1 MLSGLVDLRKKI
13 HQHPELSGCE
23 VQTAER
29 LKGFITDHYPG
40 KFITGLGGNGLAA
53 IYDFGAPGPTIM
65 FRCELDALPIEEV
78 NEFDY
83 RSVNPGI
90 SHKCGHD
97 GHMAILAGLIF
108 KIKEH
113 DFKKGKIILLFQP
126 AEENGQGAELV
137 LKDERF
143 KDIQPD
149 YVFALHNLPG
159 EEMNSIIVKDE
170 VFTATV
176 QSLAIH
182 LTGQVAHASEP
193 ENGINPAAAIAEIID
208 SFAKL
213 NITATTNK
221 DFRLL
226 TPICIRMGEIAY
238 GVSAGQA
245 EIHYTLRTWS
255 EENMEALEQSLIDI
269 IETTCKKH
277 TLDFSVDWF
286 DYFPA
291 TVNNR
296 NCVEIIREAARQH
309 NFTLKENDVP
319 IRFGE
324 DFGWFSQQYKT
335 AMFGLG
341 SGINTPALHHHDYD
355 FPDEIIETGVRMF
368 ESIAREMLS

>member
-1 MLSGLVDLRKKI
+1 MLSALVDLRKEI

-29 LKGFITDHYPG
+29 LKRFITDHSPAT
-40 KFITGLGGNGLAA
+40 FITGLGGNGLAA

-78 NEFDY
+78 NQFEY

-126 AEENGQGAELV
+126 AEENGQGAEAV

-149 YVFALHNLPG
+149 FVFALHNLPG
-159 EEMNSIIVKDE
+159 KEMNSIIVKDE

-182 LTGQVAHASEP
+182 LTGKVAHASEP
-193 ENGINPAAAIAEIID
+193 ENGINPAAAIAGIID

-213 NITATTNK
+213 NITATTDK

-277 TLDFSVDWF
+277 NLYFSVDWF

-296 NCVEIIREAARQH
+296 NCVEIIREAARQN
-309 NFTLKENDVP
+309 NFTLEENDVP

-368 ESIAREMLS
+368 ESIARELLT